1 MASGLEEI
9 EPDSGLGKRT
19 SSLSI
24 HGHREDGEKNA
35 RESKIVIAA
44 IDFGTTYS
52 GYAYIFRDEL
62 DKANNSSEKRNVIY
76 KHWQSGSDAGICSRK
91 TPTCLLLNPKG
102 EFDSFGYP
110 AEGKYYNLMNDDAHH
125 GWKFFKRFK
134 MILLNEKNLSKET
147 MIPDDQNNMFK
158 AIDVFALSLKFIKDD
173 LDTDLKKTGYDI
185 EKEEI
190 QWVITIPAIWN
201 PRSKQFMRMAAEK
214 AGIKGNQMEFAL
226 EPEAAAV
233 FVKET
238 KVAKQK
244 VSDDEHALVPFQVG
258 TRFMVLDLGGGTIDI
273 SVKEVLTDRALK
285 ELHRASGN
293 GLGGDSINLRFFGY
307 FKKVFGS
314 KAMSIFKNENK
325 HKAALYDLESE
336 IELKKRTLDFD
347 QRGNIRLNIPPILFE
362 IFEEFEK
369 KDFDEYIGTLKGLS
383 FKKGKMFLNQ
393 EIVTEIFKPSVTS
406 LVQLIQEIIAQE
418 HVKKI
423 SDIIMVG
430 GYSQSRIISKTIKDL
445 FEHKNVN
452 VIIPNDPD
460 LAVLQGAVMYRYW
473 PEVVRTRRSPYTY
486 GTRLLRLWLEGDDE
500 SKKIRRGKS
509 KEVFCGDHF
518 EKFVSLND
526 EFETGQ
532 TATTKVYPVEA
543 DTTEMA
549 IDVYT
554 SNKSDPRYTTD
565 TGCEKLG
572 RLVVQVPDTTKGLDR
587 HADVTMTMGSTE
599 IVVQGKMMPDG
610 TPTKVVFDMLS
621 AK

>member
-110 AEGKYYNLMNDDAHH
+110 AEGKYYNLTNDDAHH

-336 IELKKRTLDFD
+336 IELKKRNLDFD
-347 QRGNIRLNIPPILFE
+347 QRGNIRLSIPPILFE

-532 TATTKVYPVEA
+532 TETLKVYPVEA
-543 DTTEMA
+543 ETTEMA

-572 RLVVQVPDTTKGLDR
+572 RLVVHVPDTTKGLDR

>member
-110 AEGKYYNLMNDDAHH
+110 AEGKYYNLTNDDAHH

-314 KAMSIFKNENK
+314 KVMSIFKNENK
-325 HKAALYDLESE
+325 HKAALYDLETE
-336 IELKKRTLDFD
+336 IELKKRNLDFD

-486 GTRLLRLWLEGDDE
+486 GTRLLRYWLEGDDE

-509 KEVFCGDHF
+509 KEIFCGDHF
-518 EKFVSLND
+518 AKFVSLND

-532 TATTKVYPVEA
+532 TATLEVSPVEA
-543 DTTEMA
+543 ETTEMA

-565 TGCEKLG
+565 NGCEKLG
-572 RLVVQVPDTTKGLDR
+572 RLVVHMPDTTKGLDR
-587 HADVTMTMGSTE
+587 QADVTMTMGSTE

>member
-62 DKANNSSEKRNVIY
+62 DKAKDSSEKRNVIY
-76 KHWQSGSDAGICSRK
+76 KRWQSGSGAGICSLK

-102 EFDSFGYP
+102 NFDSFGYP

-147 MIPDDQNNMFK
+147 MILDDQNNMFK

-173 LDTDLKKTGYDI
+173 LDEELKKTGYDI

-314 KAMSIFKNENK
+314 KVMSIFKNENK
-325 HKAALYDLESE
+325 HKAALYDLETE
-336 IELKKRTLDFD
+336 IELKKRNLDFD

-532 TATTKVYPVEA
+532 TATIKVYPVEA

-565 TGCEKLG
+565 NGCDKLG
-572 RLVVQVPDTTKGLDR
+572 RLVVHMPDTTKGLDR
-587 HADVTMTMGSTE
+587 QADVTMTMGSTE

>member
-62 DKANNSSEKRNVIY
+62 DKAKDSSEKRNVIY

-147 MIPDDQNNMFK
+147 MIPDDQNNTFK

-173 LDTDLKKTGYDI
+173 LDTELKKTGYDI

-201 PRSKQFMRMAAEK
+201 PRSKEFMRMAAKK
-214 AGIKGNQMEFAL
+214 AGIKSDQLEFAL

-233 FVKET
+233 YVKET
-238 KVAKQK
+238 KVAKQR
-244 VSDDEHALVPFQVG
+244 VSDDEHELVPFPAG

-273 SVKEVLTDRALK
+273 SVKEVLSDRTLK

-293 GLGGDSINLRFFGY
+293 GLGGDSINIRFFQY
-307 FKKVFGS
+307 FEKVFR
-314 KAMSIFKNENK
+314 KRAMSSFKNENK
-325 HKAALYDLESE
+325 HKATLYDLETE
-336 IELKKRTLDFD
+336 IELKKRNLDFD
-347 QRGNIRLNIPPILFE
+347 LHGNLKLVLPSCLID
-362 IFEEFEK
+362 IFEENEKIDFEEHLES
-369 KDFDEYIGTLKGLS
+369 FQGLS
-383 FKKGKMFLNQ
+383 YKRGKLLVNQ
-393 EIVTEIFKPSVTS
+393 GIITEIFKPSVTS
-406 LVQLIQEIIAQE
+406 LVQLMQKIIAQE
-418 HVKKI
+418 NVTRI

-430 GYSQSRIISKTIKDL
+430 GFSQSPIVSKTVKDL
-445 FEHKNVN
+445 FKHENIN

-460 LAVLQGAVMYRYW
+460 LAVLQGAVLYRYW

-509 KEVFCGDHF
+509 KEIFCGDHF
-518 EKFVSLND
+518 EKFVSLNE

-532 TATTKVYPVEA
+532 TATLEVYPVEA

-572 RLVVQVPDTTKGLDR
+572 RLVVQMSDTTKGLDR
-587 HADVTMTMGSTE
+587 RVDVTMTMGSTE
-599 IVVQGKMMPDG
+599 IVVQGRMMPDG
-610 TPTKVVFDMLS
+610 TPTNVVFDMLS

>member
-62 DKANNSSEKRNVIY
+62 VKAKNSSEKRNVIY

-110 AEGKYYNLMNDDAHH
+110 AEGKYYNLTNDDAHH

-147 MIPDDQNNMFK
+147 IIPDDQNNMFK
-158 AIDVFALSLKFIKDD
+158 AIDVFALSLKFIKKD
-173 LDTDLKKTGYDI
+173 LEKDLKKTGYDI
-185 EKEEI
+185 EEEEI

-214 AGIKGNQMEFAL
+214 AGINGNQMEFAL

-238 KVAKQK
+238 KVAKQR

-273 SVKEVLTDRALK
+273 SVKEVLPDRALK

-293 GLGGDSINLRFFGY
+293 GQGGDSINLRFFKY
-307 FKKVFGS
+307 FEEVFGT
-314 KAMSIFKNENK
+314 KAMSTFKNENK
-325 HKAALYDLESE
+325 HKAALYDLETE
-336 IELKKRTLDFD
+336 IELKKRNLDFD
-347 QRGNIRLNIPPILFE
+347 QRGNIKLNIPPILFD
-362 IFEEFEK
+362 IFDECEE
-369 KDFDEYIGTLKGLS
+369 KDFREHIGTLSGVS
-383 FKKGKMFLNQ
+383 FKRDKMFVNQ

-406 LVQLIQEIIAQE
+406 LVHLIHEIIAQE

-445 FEHKNVN
+445 FEHKSVN

-473 PEVVRTRRSPYTY
+473 PEVVHTRRSPYTY
-486 GTRLLRLWLEGDDE
+486 GTRLLRLWLDGDDE
-500 SKKIRRGKS
+500 SKKTRRGKS

-532 TATTKVYPVEA
+532 TATVKVYPLEA
-543 DTTEMA
+543 ETTEMA

-554 SNKSDPRYTTD
+554 SDKSDPRYTTD
-565 TGCEKLG
+565 NGCEKLG
-572 RLVVQVPDTTKGLDR
+572 RLVVQMSDTTKGLDR
-587 HADVTMTMGSTE
+587 RVDVTMTMGSTE
-599 IVVQGKMMPDG
+599 IVVQGRMMPDG
-610 TPTKVVFDMLS
+610 TPTNVVFDMLS

>member
-1 MASGLEEI
+1 
-9 EPDSGLGKRT
+9 
-19 SSLSI
+19 
-24 HGHREDGEKNA
+24 
-35 RESKIVIAA
+35 
-44 IDFGTTYS
+44 
-52 GYAYIFRDEL
+52 
-62 DKANNSSEKRNVIY
+62 
-76 KHWQSGSDAGICSRK
+76 
-91 TPTCLLLNPKG
+91 
-102 EFDSFGYP
+102 
-110 AEGKYYNLMNDDAHH
+110 
-125 GWKFFKRFK
+125 
-134 MILLNEKNLSKET
+134 
-147 MIPDDQNNMFK
+147 
-158 AIDVFALSLKFIKDD
+158 
-173 LDTDLKKTGYDI
+173 
-185 EKEEI
+185 
-190 QWVITIPAIWN
+190 
-201 PRSKQFMRMAAEK
+201 
-214 AGIKGNQMEFAL
+214 
-226 EPEAAAV
+226 
-233 FVKET
+233 
-238 KVAKQK
+238 
-244 VSDDEHALVPFQVG
+244 
-258 TRFMVLDLGGGTIDI
+258 
-273 SVKEVLTDRALK
+273 
-285 ELHRASGN
+285 
-293 GLGGDSINLRFFGY
+293 
-307 FKKVFGS
+307 
-314 KAMSIFKNENK
+314 
-325 HKAALYDLESE
+325 
-336 IELKKRTLDFD
+336 
-347 QRGNIRLNIPPILFE
+347 
-362 IFEEFEK
+362 
-369 KDFDEYIGTLKGLS
+369 
-383 FKKGKMFLNQ
+383 MFLNQ

-509 KEVFCGDHF
+509 KEIFCGDHF

-532 TATTKVYPVEA
+532 TETLKVYPVEA
-543 DTTEMA
+543 ETTEMA

-554 SNKSDPRYTTD
+554 SNKFDPRYTTD

-572 RLVVQVPDTTKGLDR
+572 RLVVHVPDTTKGLDR

>member
-110 AEGKYYNLMNDDAHH
+110 AEGKYYNLTNDDAHH

-336 IELKKRTLDFD
+336 IELKKRNLDFD

-369 KDFDEYIGTLKGLS
+369 KDFDEYIGTFKGLS

-445 FEHKNVN
+445 FEDKNVN

-486 GTRLLRLWLEGDDE
+486 GTRLLRYWLEGDDE

-509 KEVFCGDHF
+509 KEIFCGDHF
-518 EKFVSLND
+518 AKFVSLND

-532 TATTKVYPVEA
+532 TATLEVYPVEA

-565 TGCEKLG
+565 NGCEKLG
-572 RLVVQVPDTTKGLDR
+572 RLVVHMPDTTKGLDR
-587 HADVTMTMGSTE
+587 QADVTMTMGSTE

>member
-336 IELKKRTLDFD
+336 IELKKRNLDFD

-572 RLVVQVPDTTKGLDR
+572 RLVVHVPDTTKGLDR

>member
-9 EPDSGLGKRT
+9 EPDGGVEERT

-24 HGHREDGEKNA
+24 HGHGEDGEKNA

-62 DKANNSSEKRNVIY
+62 NKTKDFSEKCNVIY
-76 KHWQSGSDAGICSRK
+76 KQWQSGSDAGICSRK
-91 TPTCLLLNPKG
+91 TPTCLLLNPEGK
-102 EFDSFGYP
+102 FDSFGYP

-158 AIDVFALSLKFIKDD
+158 AIDVFALSLEFFKDD
-173 LDTDLKKTGYDI
+173 LNKALKKTGYDI
-185 EKEEI
+185 EDDEV

-238 KVAKQK
+238 KVAKQRM
-244 VSDDEHALVPFQVG
+244 SGDDHALVPFQIG

-273 SVKEVLTDRALK
+273 SVKEVLSDRSLK

-325 HKAALYDLESE
+325 HKAALYDLETE
-336 IELKKRTLDFD
+336 IELKKRNLDFD
-347 QRGNIRLNIPPILFE
+347 QRGNIKLNIPPIMFD

-369 KDFDEYIGTLKGLS
+369 KDFDDHIETLKGLS
-383 FKKGKMFLNQ
+383 FKRDKMFVNQ
-393 EIVTEIFKPSVTS
+393 EIVGEIFKPSVTS
-406 LVQLIQEIIAQE
+406 LVQLIQDIIAQE

-445 FEHKNVN
+445 FEHEKVN

-500 SKKIRRGKS
+500 SKKVRRGKS
-509 KEVFCGDHF
+509 KEIFCGDHF
-518 EKFVSLND
+518 EKFVTLNE

-532 TATTKVYPVEA
+532 TATLEVYPVEA

-554 SNKSDPRYTTD
+554 SDKSDPRYTTD
-565 TGCEKLG
+565 SGCVRLG
-572 RLVVQVPDTTKGLDR
+572 RLVVHMPDTTNGLDR
-587 HADVTMTMGSTE
+587 RADVTMTMGSTE